1 MLYLIALNAR
11 GASGAS
17 MLWRDDGEG
26 RLLRIGEH
34 PTCDLRLPGAG
45 IATCDL
51 WFESRVWR
59 VRRPDGSVSA
69 VADGDSIIVGHWM
82 LMLIV
87 GDFKPED
94 PQSADTLSARTRSS
108 SAIEHGS
115 SRPWLEREGWR
126 LAELSD
132 DLPVMIGGGDFCAVH
147 IPWTRE
153 AVAAVIRRDGR
164 ATRCY
169 PVAGTTLSRNGTP
182 IAAPVVLTDGDDLA
196 LDDAPAIRYVDPDEE
211 IDRLLGVLRNEAS
224 DGPTPTP
231 ARVLTATE
239 RVASVVGTRPEA
251 LLSVWETALAAGT
264 LTAVLTQ
271 CAVTIARW

>member
-1 MLYLIALNAR
+1 MLYVIALNAR

-34 PTCDLRLPGAG
+34 PTCDLRLSGAG

-59 VRRPDGSVSA
+59 VRRPDGSVAA
-69 VADGDSIIVGHWM
+69 VADGDTFIVGHWT
-82 LMLIV
+82 LMLLV
-87 GDFKPED
+87 GDGRQEERISD
-94 PQSADTLSARTRSS
+94 DALSAKTRSR
-108 SAIEHGS
+108 SAFSHVT
-115 SRPWLEREGWR
+115 SRPWLEREGR
-126 LAELSD
+126 QLAELSD
-132 DLPVMIGGGDFCAVH
+132 ELPVMAGASDCCAIH

-169 PVAGTTLSRNGTP
+169 PVAGTTLKRNGAP
-182 IAAPVVLTDGDDLA
+182 IAVPVVLADGDVLA

-211 IDRLLGVLRNEAS
+211 IDRLLGVLRNETS
-224 DGPTPTP
+224 DSLPP
-231 ARVLTATE
+231 APPRVLTATK

-251 LLSVWETALAAGT
+251 LVSIWEAALAAGT

>member
-1 MLYLIALNAR
+1 MLYVIALNAR

-51 WFESRVWR
+51 WFEARVWR
-59 VRRPDGSVSA
+59 VRRPDGTVAA
-69 VADGDSIIVGHWM
+69 VADGDSFIVGHWM

-87 GDFKPED
+87 GVCTPED
-94 PQSADTLSARTRSS
+94 SQPDDANSTRPQPGSQFARG
-108 SAIEHGS
+108 A
-115 SRPWLEREGWR
+115 SRPWLEREGWQI
-126 LAELSD
+126 AELSD
-132 DLPVMIGGGDFCAVH
+132 DLPVMIGGGDCCSVH

-169 PVAGTTLSRNGTP
+169 PVAGTTLSLNGAP
-182 IAAPVVLTDGDDLA
+182 IANPVLLSDGDVLA
-196 LDDAPAIRYVDPDEE
+196 LADAPAIRYVDPDEE

-224 DGPTPTP
+224 DSPTP
-231 ARVLTATE
+231 APPRVLTATE
-239 RVASVVGTRPEA
+239 RVTSVVGTRPEA
-251 LLSVWETALAAGT
+251 LLSLWEAALAAGT
-264 LTAVLTQ
+264 LAAVLTQ

>member
-1 MLYLIALNAR
+1 MLYVIALNAR

-34 PTCDLRLPGAG
+34 PTCDLRLSGAG

-59 VRRPDGSVSA
+59 VRRPDGSVAA
-69 VADGDSIIVGHWM
+69 VADGDSFIVGQWM
-82 LMLIV
+82 LMLIL
-87 GDFKPED
+87 GDCMQED
-94 PQSADTLSARTRSS
+94 PLSDCAFGGKTRSS
-108 SAIEHGS
+108 STLEHGA
-115 SRPWLEREGWR
+115 SRPWLEREGR
-126 LAELSD
+126 QLAELSD
-132 DLPVMIGGGDFCAVH
+132 ELPVMIGGSDCCAIR
-147 IPWTRE
+147 IPYTRE
-153 AVAAVIRRDGR
+153 AVAAVLRRDGR

-169 PVAGTTLSRNGTP
+169 PVAGTSLKRSGAP
-182 IAAPVVLTDGDDLA
+182 IAVPVVLADGDVLA

-211 IDRLLGVLRNEAS
+211 IDRLLGVLRNEAPDS
-224 DGPTPTP
+224 PPPTPP
-231 ARVLTATE
+231 RVVTATE
-239 RVASVVGTRPEA
+239 RVASVVGTRPDA
-251 LLSVWETALAAGT
+251 LLSIWEAALAAGT